1 MIPHVEICAQTVH
14 PRQRQIGPCVV
25 PPSPRRAPCSP
36 RKFTG
41 WSSGFHFGAGLNA
54 STAVEGTGSAGSAGG
69 SSSSTCASTSASA
82 TPTCNSR
89 WSYNSVISTPT
100 ATPRVLY
107 TGRAQ
112 SAIRAVRPPATSL
125 QDALPKELAAK
136 FEKHQ
141 REAEA
146 RAAGKAAEGGC
157 ARPCQVYPGSAVER
171 RRRSLD
177 PSMMRF
183 VDADE
188 EKTPRAHEQRP
199 EHSPRRCASPPAASL
214 SPLDSPSHPEECATP
229 LASSLSCGHFFMPIS
244 PSPPT
249 PRPGRSPSLRART
262 PLRQHVVERQKSGVV
277 LEDLDNHRL
286 LRLQLSEKMP
296 CGSVTARS
304 SATDY
309 RSHAARPRRFRAHT
323 PTPTTWDIPRRAPEP
338 CQAPSKDDCVELRP
352 GMPPEVNPQRGPYFN
367 EMCKLQARVKELEH
381 KLGDPAP
388 SPSRGE
394 ILRRVGCADRR
405 AAELD
410 AKCAQ
415 LDALIKGEQVL
426 RLRMD
431 LQLRELKGR
440 NASPLPF

>member
-14 PRQRQIGPCVV
+14 TRQRQIGPCVV
-25 PPSPRRAPCSP
+25 PPGPRRAPCSP

-112 SAIRAVRPPATSL
+112 SAIRAVRSPATSL
-125 QDALPKELAAK
+125 QDALPRELAAK

-146 RAAGKAAEGGC
+146 RAARKAAE
-157 ARPCQVYPGSAVER
+157 VYRGSAMER

-177 PSMMRF
+177 PSMMRS

-188 EKTPRAHEQRP
+188 EKTPRAHEQPP
-199 EHSPRRCASPPAASL
+199 EISPRRFASPPAASL
-214 SPLDSPSHPEECATP
+214 SPLDSPSQPEECATP
-229 LASSLSCGHFFMPIS
+229 LASSLSCGHLFMPVS
-244 PSPPT
+244 PSRPT

-296 CGSVTARS
+296 CGAVTARS
-304 SATDY
+304 SATDH
-309 RSHAARPRRFRAHT
+309 RSHATRSERQTGRN
-323 PTPTTWDIPRRAPEP
+323 
-338 CQAPSKDDCVELRP
+338 KDDCVELRA

-367 EMCKLQARVKELEH
+367 EMCKLQARVKELEL

-388 SPSRGE
+388 LPSRGE
-394 ILRRVGCADRR
+394 ILHRVGCADRR

-415 LDALIKGEQVL
+415 LEALIKGEQAL

-431 LQLRELKGR
+431 VQLRELTGR
-440 NASPLPF
+440 NVNPLPY